1 MLSRLHLSID
11 RPKINLEQKMTTL
24 NTEIAEI
31 VTATVEIQ
39 SMVINNKKVT
49 LSLFRQ
55 FPEKRPRISV
65 GGLTATIMD
74 HVWGIVRYT
83 WGGQNG
89 VHVVYVDGKG
99 ELHRFLFDQNYQRQR
114 LYITAEEIESFDGLL
129 SASQQPVPRERWLP
143 NEEERLIAQNKRT
156 AVIRQ
161 QEVANEEIDDMLSIA
176 TSRIASL
183 KTQIMAMRQLFIA
196 V

>member
-1 MLSRLHLSID
+1 
-11 RPKINLEQKMTTL
+11 MTTL

-55 FPEKRPRISV
+55 LPEKRPRISV
-65 GGLTATIMD
+65 SGLTATIMD

-99 ELHRFLFDQNYQRQR
+99 ELHRFLFDQNYQRRQ
-114 LYITAEEIESFDGLL
+114 LYFTAEENESFDGLL
-129 SASQQPVPRERWLP
+129 SASQQPVPRESWSP

-161 QEVANEEIDDMLSIA
+161 QEVATEEIDDMLSIA